1 MGAKE
6 HLEKIRRQLEKQKAD
21 LQALATSMQESGLH
35 EPMADAV
42 GEISLYD
49 NHPADVA
56 TEIFERS
63 KDLAL
68 KESAKITLG
77 AVNDALQRIDSGTY
91 GICTACG
98 RRIPW
103 ERLQAVPQTTMCKGC
118 QEASEVAPV
127 HQDRPV
133 EEEVMEDILRQP
145 FRPGLDSVQLD
156 WMDAFRSVART
167 GEHAAQSGDGA
178 YYGDLDIIDERAGAV
193 EDVDSIPAEKV
204 DGMWYEY
211 S

>member
-1 MGAKE
+1 MGTRR
-6 HLEKIRRQLEKQKAD
+6 HLDIIRRQLEKQKAE
-21 LQALATSMQESGLH
+21 LEELAASLQESGLD
-35 EPMADAV
+35 EPMAESL

-68 KESAKITLG
+68 KERVKITLG
-77 AVNDALQRIDSGTY
+77 AIHQALQSMDQGTY
-91 GICTACG
+91 GICTVCG

-103 ERLQAVPQTTMCKGC
+103 ERLQAVPQTTRCRDC
-118 QEASEVAPV
+118 QEASEGTPV
-127 HQDRPV
+127 HQGRPV
-133 EEEVMEDILRQP
+133 EEEVLEDILRQP
-145 FRPGLDSVQLD
+145 FRSGSENVQFD

-167 GEHAAQSGDGA
+167 GEHAAGSGDGA
-178 YYGDLDIIDERAGAV
+178 YYGDLDIIDERSGAV
-193 EDVDSIPAEKV
+193 AGVDHIPVEKI
-204 DGMWYEY
+204 DGVWYED